1 MKQYI
6 LIGILL
12 ELLQNEKIKASE
24 LSSKFEV
31 STRTVYR
38 YLDALESAGVPTI
51 TFIGKNGGI
60 GIDSHFKID
69 KGFLTCEERDFLL
82 STLNNSQCTEITQSL
97 ITKLNYFNR

>member
-12 ELLQNEKIKASE
+12 ELLQNEKIKASD

-31 STRTVYR
+31 STRTIYR

-51 TFIGKNGGI
+51 TFVGKNGGI
-60 GIDSHFKID
+60 GIDNHFKID
-69 KGFLTCEERDFLL
+69 KGFLTCEEKEYLL
-82 STLNNSQCTEITQSL
+82 SALDTTQNTIIRQSL
-97 ITKLNYFNR
+97 ITKLNYFNQ